1 MNRSPRIL
9 IALIL
14 VGATAACAPAADE
27 PGASSPIPSSTQGE
41 MASDDMA
48 SDDMASDDMASHDM
62 ASDDMA
68 SHDMGDMGGS
78 GQSVTVDIA
87 NFAFEPMQLTIE
99 IGTEVTFTNSDAAPH
114 TVTAGSDDDPMPD
127 AFDSG
132 LLQPGDTFS
141 FVFTEAGEF
150 PYYCERHPPMTGT
163 IVVEG

>member
-27 PGASSPIPSSTQGE
+27 PSATSPTSSSTQGE
-41 MASDDMA
+41 MASDDVPTPTP
-48 SDDMASDDMASHDM
+48 HDM

-78 GQSVTVDIA
+78 GQAVTVDIA
-87 NFAFEPMQLTIE
+87 NFAFEPMQLTVE